1 MAKIGFAGLG
11 RMGIPILRNISRKF
25 EVDGVYN
32 RNSEKAVLFPGIK
45 FYDEPYRLASACD
58 IIFVCLTGDSACYS
72 FFLGERGL
80 LSTIRANSIVVN
92 LSTTSVSL
100 AAELSVRCTA
110 AAVNY
115 LEATMLGDVRM
126 AMERRITSLVS
137 GDQASYGKVSE
148 IIDAYSS
155 QKHFLASPHGSVK
168 MKLIADQ
175 LSATIL
181 ASSLESIVAAERLG
195 IPREKSMEIISQGPC
210 SSEILSLKKETVMK
224 GEFLPGTSLRDLTRS
239 MRGVEDLSAEPG
251 LSMPISSVSNS
262 IYRSAMLLG
271 LGNLD
276 YSSVLKAFLHLDG
289 RL

>member
-25 EVDGVYN
+25 QVDGVYN
-32 RNSEKAVLFPGIK
+32 RNSEKAVLFPEIK

-80 LSTIRANSIVVN
+80 LSTIKANSIVVN

-100 AAELSVRCTA
+100 AAELSVKCTE

-115 LEATMLGDVRM
+115 LEATMLGDARM
-126 AMERRITSLVS
+126 AMERQITSLVS
-137 GDQASYGKVSE
+137 GDQASYGKVSG

-181 ASSLESIVAAERLG
+181 ASSLESVVAAERLR
-195 IPREKSMEIISQGPC
+195 IPRDKAIEILSQGPC
-210 SSEILSLKKETVMK
+210 SSDILNLKKDTILK
-224 GEFLPGTSLRDLTRS
+224 AEFLPGTSLRDLTCS
-239 MRGVEDLSAEPG
+239 MKGVEELSAEPG
-251 LSMPISSVSNS
+251 LSMPIASVSNS

-276 YSSVLKAFLHLDG
+276 YSAVLKAFLHLDG

>member
-11 RMGIPILRNISRKF
+11 RMGIPVLRNISRKF
-25 EVDGVYN
+25 QVDGIYN
-32 RNSEKAVLFPGIK
+32 RNSEKSVLFPGIK

-58 IIFVCLTGDSACYS
+58 IIFVCLSGDSACPS
-72 FFLGERGL
+72 FFMGERGL
-80 LSTIRANSIVVN
+80 FSTIRANSIVVN
-92 LSTTSVSL
+92 LSTTSVPL
-100 AAELSVRCTA
+100 AAELSLRCSE

-115 LEATMLGDVRM
+115 LEATMLGDVKA
-126 AMERRITSLVS
+126 AMDARITSLVS
-137 GDQASYGKVSE
+137 GDQAVYGKVSE

-175 LSATIL
+175 LAATIL
-181 ASSLESIVAAERLG
+181 ASSLESFVAAERLG
-195 IPREKSMEIISQGPC
+195 IQREKAMEILSQGPC
-210 SSEILSLKKETVMK
+210 YSEILNMKKDTIMK
-224 GEFLPGTSLRDLTRS
+224 AEFLPGTTLRDLTKS
-239 MRGVEDLSAEPG
+239 MRGLEDMAAEPG

-276 YSSVLKAFLHLDG
+276 YSAVLKAFLHLDG